1 MSDQNSKTER
11 NQFTRMCIGDAII
24 SLMQTEDFDSLK
36 ISDICKKAGLSRMTF
51 YHYYDSKTAV
61 LMDYMN
67 TMIEAYQK
75 ENEAGKFGSF
85 HEYHHIL
92 HALTF
97 FDQYA
102 DFFLTLERAGLHS
115 LILEA
120 VNHFME
126 EQVQPSY
133 SGSVYKLYYYA
144 GALTNLFLKWE
155 EKGKVDSAEE
165 IALIISQIPL
175 S

>member
-1 MSDQNSKTER
+1 MSDQTSKTER
-11 NQFTRMCIGDAII
+11 NRFTRMCIGEAII
-24 SLMQTEDFDSLK
+24 SLMQSEDFDSLK
-36 ISDICKKAGLSRMTF
+36 ISDICKKAGVSRMTF

-61 LMDYMN
+61 LMDYMD

-75 ENEAGKFGSF
+75 ENKAGKYGSF

-102 DFFLTLERAGLHS
+102 DFFLTLERANLHS

-120 VNHFME
+120 VNRFME
-126 EQVQPSY
+126 EHIQPSY